1 MRRWKLDLL
10 MRLSE
15 GLRFRRVAAV
25 GYKPEELDESGLGY
39 VWLDEMARWLRS
51 NGMAEGL
58 SDMERGS
65 GVYWAKALLDAGTP
79 VTAHLE
85 AWKQPVAWPEDERKA
100 YRGILDYVTDV
111 VVHGRSRSLG
121 ETGGRWIR
129 NKAMVGASDL
139 LLVVGSGGLLD
150 KTVDHAAEV
159 GIPWLRYDPFTN
171 VVSGSKHFEGVTM

>member
-1 MRRWKLDLL
+1 M
-10 MRLSE
+10 
-15 GLRFRRVAAV
+15 
-25 GYKPEELDESGLGY
+25 
-39 VWLDEMARWLRS
+39 
-51 NGMAEGL
+51 
-58 SDMERGS
+58 
-65 GVYWAKALLDAGTP
+65 
-79 VTAHLE
+79 
-85 AWKQPVAWPEDERKA
+85 
-100 YRGILDYVTDV
+100 DYVTDV

>member
-1 MRRWKLDLL
+1 
-10 MRLSE
+10 
-15 GLRFRRVAAV
+15 
-25 GYKPEELDESGLGY
+25 
-39 VWLDEMARWLRS
+39 DEMAKWLRS

-58 SDMERGS
+58 SDMERGT
-65 GVYWAKALLDAGTP
+65 GVDWAKALLDTGTP

-85 AWKQPVAWPEDERKA
+85 AWKQPVAWPESERKA
-100 YRGILDYVTDV
+100 YRGILDYATDV
-111 VVHGRSRSLG
+111 VVHGRSGSLG

-159 GIPWLRYDPFTN
+159 G
-171 VVSGSKHFEGVTM
+171 